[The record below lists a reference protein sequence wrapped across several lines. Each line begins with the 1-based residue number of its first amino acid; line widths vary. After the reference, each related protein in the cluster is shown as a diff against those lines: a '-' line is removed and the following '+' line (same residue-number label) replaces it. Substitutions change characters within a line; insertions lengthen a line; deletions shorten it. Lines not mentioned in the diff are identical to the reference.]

1 MRRGSAAMTPPLH
14 IHKGNTDMDTD
25 TRIECTNWDDEVA
38 VATWTKGRTRKPARK
53 VITRGVA
60 KVELTRGQTSRIT
73 KMLGSGME
81 VRLDFGGDG
90 AIRLYPCA
98 AADFRTMFVAADTM
112 GEFRHAVY
120 RGRNL
125 AFTSRRG
132 RRSVSREE
140 VEERVENCVG
150 TGPWKSTLFSGLSL
164 LFPTLPILLCST
176 SPSCRGLREPPAVR
190 RVGDIPD
197 RVRTRRRAPQ

>member
-1 MRRGSAAMTPPLH
+1 MRYVSDSAPSFTTTQR
-14 IHKGNTDMDTD
+14 NTDMDTD
-25 TRIECTNWDDEVA
+25 TRVECTNWDEDVP
-38 VATWTKGRTRKPARK
+38 VSTWAKGRTRKPARK
-53 VITRGVA
+53 VITKGVA

-98 AADFRTMFVAADTM
+98 AADFKTMFVAADTM

-140 VEERVENCVG
+140 VEGRVERVEAARQERSHVTPETVVECPKCGFEFKVG
-150 TGPWKSTLFSGLSL
+150 KSLKKKQKHGKEK
-164 LFPTLPILLCST
+164 PKW
-176 SPSCRGLREPPAVR
+176 R
-190 RVGDIPD
+190 
-197 RVRTRRRAPQ
+197 

>member
-1 MRRGSAAMTPPLH
+1 MRIPRFCGFHSVGKVEGVRDCGEVPQRQRPLVTSTN
-14 IHKGNTDMDTD
+14 KETTTRKTDTR

-38 VATWTKGRTRKPARK
+38 VATWARGRARKPARK
-53 VITRGVA
+53 VLTKGVV
-60 KVELTRGQTSRIT
+60 KVELTKGQMSRIT

-98 AADFRTMFVAADTM
+98 AADFKTMFVAADTM

-140 VEERVENCVG
+140 VEERVERVEAARQERSHVTPETVVECPKCGFEFKVG
-150 TGPWKSTLFSGLSL
+150 KSLK
-164 LFPTLPILLCST
+164 
-176 SPSCRGLREPPAVR
+176 
-190 RVGDIPD
+190 
-197 RVRTRRRAPQ
+197 

>member
-1 MRRGSAAMTPPLH
+1 M
-14 IHKGNTDMDTD
+14 NTDSR
-25 TRIECTNWDDEVA
+25 TRIECTDWDEDVP
-38 VATWTKGRTRKPARK
+38 VATWAKGRRRMPARK

-140 VEERVENCVG
+140 VEERVGRVEQARQERVHVTPETVVECPKCGFEFKVG
-150 TGPWKSTLFSGLSL
+150 KRL
-164 LFPTLPILLCST
+164 
-176 SPSCRGLREPPAVR
+176 V
-190 RVGDIPD
+190 
-197 RVRTRRRAPQ
+197 

>member
-1 MRRGSAAMTPPLH
+1 
-14 IHKGNTDMDTD
+14 MDTD
-25 TRIECTNWDDEVA
+25 TRIECTNWDEDVP
-38 VATWTKGRTRKPARK
+38 VSTWAKGRTRKPARK
-53 VITRGVA
+53 VLTKGVA
-60 KVELTRGQTSRIT
+60 KVELTKGQMSRIT

-81 VRLDFGGDG
+81 VRLDFGGGG

-132 RRSVSREE
+132 RRSVGSEE
-140 VEERVENCVG
+140 IAERVGRVERARRERVHVTPETVVACPECGFEFKVG
-150 TGPWKSTLFSGLSL
+150 KSLK
-164 LFPTLPILLCST
+164 
-176 SPSCRGLREPPAVR
+176 
-190 RVGDIPD
+190 
-197 RVRTRRRAPQ
+197 